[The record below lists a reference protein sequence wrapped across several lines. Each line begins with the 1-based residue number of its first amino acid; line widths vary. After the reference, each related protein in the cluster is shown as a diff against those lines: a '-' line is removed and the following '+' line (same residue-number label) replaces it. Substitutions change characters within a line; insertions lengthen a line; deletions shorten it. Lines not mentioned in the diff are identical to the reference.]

1 MTIRAW
7 FVAPLAA
14 LVRARHLLLVAPAA
28 LVLAY
33 AWSVGGDFM
42 AYSRFLL
49 VATTLTAALVGW
61 LARDAYDLLRVKTS
75 GWRRVA
81 ASLLVTLAVAALV
94 AGTARRARAR
104 WRVDM
109 ATTEGW
115 LDGRARRADL
125 ENWCRDNPD
134 LPLANVVVETSGM
147 SQVPAI
153 RRASER
159 VSYLETESLERYLI
173 LLSTTV
179 TISPFLGLLGTVWGI
194 MSSFWGMA
202 SMQSANLTVVAPG
215 IAEALITTIAG
226 LAAAIPAV
234 IFYNMI
240 VRKID
245 LVGNE
250 MDRLRT
256 VLEEEAGGGS
266 GAAHAAGRDHVR
278 RPEPHDRES
287 I

>member
-1 MTIRAW
+1 MIVLPASATISIIGGSVPFLAVLGPGELVDL
-7 FVAPLAA
+7 VADSTFFGKFI
-14 LVRARHLLLVAPAA
+14 LLVLLFLSVMSWAVFVDKAMT
-28 LVLAY
+28 LSRIRKGHGLFWEKCE
-33 AWSVGGDFM
+33 AWLGGQ
-42 AYSRFLL
+42 
-49 VATTLTAALVGW
+49 T
-61 LARDAYDLLRVKTS
+61 
-75 GWRRVA
+75 
-81 ASLLVTLAVAALV
+81 
-94 AGTARRARAR
+94 
-104 WRVDM
+104 
-109 ATTEGW
+109 
-115 LDGRARRADL
+115 RRADL
-125 ENWCRDNPD
+125 DAWCQDNGD
-134 LPLANVVVETSGM
+134 LPLCNLILETGTTNSVAG
-147 SQVPAI
+147 V

-159 VSYLETESLERYLI
+159 VTYLETENLERYLI

-226 LAAAIPAV
+226 LSAAIPAV

-250 MDRLRT
+250 LDRLRT
-256 VLEEEAGGGS
+256 VLEEEAGGES
-266 GAAHAAGRDHVR
+266 GAVGPAGRDLAR
-278 RPEPHDRES
+278 RPDQHDRES

>member
-1 MTIRAW
+1 MIVLPGSATIAS
-7 FVAPLAA
+7 FGATVPFLAA
-14 LVRARHLLLVAPAA
+14 LGPGELAGLVSGSTFFGKFLLLV
-28 LVLAY
+28 LLFL
-33 AWSVGGDFM
+33 SVMSWAVFIEKARTLNRVRGGHRLFWGQCE
-42 AYSRFLL
+42 R
-49 VATTLTAALVGW
+49 W
-61 LARDAYDLLRVKTS
+61 LGGET
-75 GWRRVA
+75 
-81 ASLLVTLAVAALV
+81 
-94 AGTARRARAR
+94 
-104 WRVDM
+104 
-109 ATTEGW
+109 
-115 LDGRARRADL
+115 GRNDL
-125 ENWCRDNPD
+125 EAWCHDHSD
-134 LPLANVVVETSGM
+134 LPLSSLILETSD
-147 SQVPAI
+147 QQEVPGI

-159 VSYLETESLERYLI
+159 VTYLETENLERYLI

-234 IFYNMI
+234 IFYNML

-250 MDRLRT
+250 LDRLRT

-266 GAAHAAGRDHVR
+266 GAAGPAGRDMVR
-278 RPEPHDRES
+278 LPEKHQRES

>member
-1 MTIRAW
+1 MIVLPASAAISSLGGSVPFLATLGPGELVNL
-7 FVAPLAA
+7 VADSTFFGKFI
-14 LVRARHLLLVAPAA
+14 LLVLLFMSVMSWAVFIDKART
-28 LVLAY
+28 LSRIRSGHTVFWEKCE
-33 AWSVGGDFM
+33 AW
-42 AYSRFLL
+42 L
-49 VATTLTAALVGW
+49 
-61 LARDAYDLLRVKTS
+61 
-75 GWRRVA
+75 
-81 ASLLVTLAVAALV
+81 
-94 AGTARRARAR
+94 
-104 WRVDM
+104 
-109 ATTEGW
+109 EG
-115 LDGRARRADL
+115 RSRRADL
-125 ENWCRDNPD
+125 DAWCQDNAD
-134 LPLANVVVETSGM
+134 LPLSSLALETGVNSE
-147 SQVPAI
+147 VPSI

-159 VSYLETESLERYLI
+159 VTYLETENLERYLI

-234 IFYNMI
+234 IFYNML

-250 MDRLRT
+250 LDRLRT
-256 VLEEEAGGGS
+256 ILEEEAGGGS
-266 GAAHAAGRDHVR
+266 GAVGPAGRDHTK
-278 RPEPHDRES
+278 RPDLHDRES